1 MQIMPGSEAV
11 ENEITCPFLQP
22 SPATSRARKC
32 CSQGSAITISS
43 QYATAYCL
51 TSQHAVCRRFVSST
65 QVKRGTMTARQA
77 DAQAVAEA
85 QPSGGVTETPQQ
97 VTLVEIEQRLERIGA
112 RYVADLRELSEA
124 FARFYAAQLAA
135 KDEQIAE
142 LNRGLAAARARV
154 DQLQQ
159 AQHEHDTLATN
170 MREVEDIKHE
180 RDALAARLHHLERT
194 RFQIMRA
201 LAHDLDT
208 VSFAPAPPTSL
219 GLPNGSEKPLA
230 VAQLEAPVDV
240 PAKLVVKE
248 SPGGG
253 VPAGTPFVLLPGAV
267 VGRWPGSD
275 IEINDAFISSDH
287 ARLTLQEG
295 RWWVADLGSTNGTFV
310 NGKRLDKPT
319 PLKEGDEVR
328 FGRVRTHFTV
338 ETVREA
344 APRRSAQRSHT
355 RLGRLTRTEPADT
368 VQSVDAGGG
377 SFTA

>member
-1 MQIMPGSEAV
+1 
-11 ENEITCPFLQP
+11 
-22 SPATSRARKC
+22 
-32 CSQGSAITISS
+32 
-43 QYATAYCL
+43 
-51 TSQHAVCRRFVSST
+51 
-65 QVKRGTMTARQA
+65 MTTRQA
-77 DAQAVAEA
+77 DDHPAAKA
-85 QPSGGVTETPQQ
+85 QPSGRLTETPQQ
-97 VTLVEIEQRLERIGA
+97 LTLAEIEQRIERIGA

-124 FARFYAAQLAA
+124 FARLYDAQLAA

-142 LNRGLAAARARV
+142 LNRSLAAARARV

-159 AQHEHDTLATN
+159 AQHEHDAPTTQ
-170 MREVEDIKHE
+170 MREVQDIKQE

-194 RFQIMRA
+194 RFQIMRT

-208 VSFAPAPPTSL
+208 VSFEPALPASL
-219 GLPNGSEKPLA
+219 GLPSGSEEPLA
-230 VAQLEAPVDV
+230 VAQLEAPADV

-253 VPAGTPFVLLPGAV
+253 VPTGPPFVLRPGAI

-310 NGKRLDKPT
+310 NGHRLDRPT

-328 FGRVRTHFTV
+328 FGRVRTQFTV
-338 ETVREA
+338 ETSQ
-344 APRRSAQRSHT
+344 APPPQRSARRSHT
-355 RLGRLTRTEPADT
+355 RLGRLARAEPTDI
-368 VQSVDAGGG
+368 VQSIGAGAAAGTG
-377 SFTA
+377 